1 MLLGY
6 FISTT
11 GTKTGKLK
19 EAYIMATLAEI
30 RAKLREQEDRKGGGS
45 NQQSGGDNAIYPHWN
60 MAEGTEA
67 VLRFLPDADSDNVF
81 FWKERL
87 MIKLPFAGIKGQTD
101 SRPVTVNVPCMEM
114 YGETCPVLSEVRG
127 WFKDPALEDQG
138 RKYWKKR
145 SYIFQGFVADDPLN
159 EDSKPENPIR
169 RFIIGPQ
176 IFQIIKGA
184 LMDPEMEELPTDYVR
199 GVDFRIKKTSKGGY
213 ADYST
218 SQWSRRERALTD
230 EEKAAIDTHG
240 LHNLDD
246 FLPKKPGEVEVKVI
260 QEMFEAS
267 VDGEAYDPNRWGQY
281 FRAPGMSAPTGDP
294 NSSKP
299 AAPIAETKTAPMTPK
314 EEDAN
319 AGVTRDESGTPSAPE
334 ASTATTEDK
343 PSSERAQDIL
353 KMIRDRQS

>member
-1 MLLGY
+1 
-6 FISTT
+6 
-11 GTKTGKLK
+11 
-19 EAYIMATLAEI
+19 MATLAEI
-30 RAKLREQEDRKGGGS
+30 RAKLREQENKTGGNTQS
-45 NQQSGGDNAIYPHWN
+45 SGGDNAIYPHWN

-67 VLRFLPDADSDNVF
+67 VLRFLPDSDPNATF

-145 SYIFQGFVADDPLN
+145 SYIFQGFVVDNPIN
-159 EDSKPENPIR
+159 EDSTPENPIR

-184 LMDPEMEELPTDYVR
+184 LMDPEMEELPTDFVR

-230 EEKAAIDTHG
+230 DEKAAIDTHG
-240 LHNLDD
+240 MYNLND
-246 FLPKKPGEVEVKVI
+246 FLPKKPSDVEVKVI

-267 VDGEAYDPNRWGQY
+267 VNGEAYDPERFGQY

-294 NSSKP
+294 NKSASAP
-299 AAPIAETKTAPMTPK
+299 AATPAPTPAPEPVAETVAQPAP
-314 EEDAN
+314 A
-319 AGVTRDESGTPSAPE
+319 
-334 ASTATTEDK
+334 ATTASASEDK
-343 PSSERAQDIL
+343 PSSERANDIL
-353 KMIRDRQS
+353 AMIRSRQS